1 MKKFIFWLKKS
12 FSSKRKY
19 CGCICMTC
27 EYFDR
32 CSNDSSM
39 IENWLFQEGV
49 VEQYKDKV
57 LKVAKQ
63 LVVSL

>member
-12 FSSKRKY
+12 FSSKRKF

-39 IENWLFQEGV
+39 IE
-49 VEQYKDKV
+49 K
-57 LKVAKQ
+57 
-63 LVVSL
+63 